1 MEDVQ
6 RGERHLYIYNPAP
19 ADQPRVET
27 RENRIAARRESQ
39 NLNLNIANIRAGL
52 PEIIPTRVIARDQV
66 QHELSL
72 RN

>member
-1 MEDVQ
+1 
-6 RGERHLYIYNPAP
+6 
-19 ADQPRVET
+19 VET

-52 PEIIPTRVIARDQV
+52 PEIIPTKVIARDQV